1 MHNLETADKIF
12 FDMQKD
18 DPNFAKKLVL
28 QWRELMPEEYAK
40 VMYLAKWGKHIVTR
54 ELYDKGLQFIV
65 DNQGEKIET
74 WTVDEILNVAK
85 KYINID
91 EEPYYNYD
99 LAMMTNILKGDIFP
113 IVKDPEKVILIA
125 IEFLSDMDFPEYD
138 ASERAY
144 HWVECHLKKQK
155 KEEETLLNS

>member
-12 FDMQKD
+12 HEMIKN

-40 VMYLAKWGKHIVTR
+40 VMHLAKWGYHIVTR
-54 ELYDKGLQFIV
+54 DLYDKGLKFIV
-65 DNQGEKIET
+65 NNQHQPIDT
-74 WTVDEILNVAK
+74 WEVEEILNVAK
-85 KYINID
+85 NYINIE

-113 IVKDPEKVILIA
+113 IVKDAEKVVLIA
-125 IEFLSDMDFPEYD
+125 IEFLSDADFPEYD

-144 HWVECHLKKQK
+144 RWVECHLSKQK
-155 KEEETLLNS
+155 KELENEFKH